1 MNVRPVIHILGGAGF
16 LALAAPAALAQ
27 GTNVLS
33 LHSDLPDMGMSA
45 IRALG
50 ALALVLGIFFGGVW
64 LFRNGQRFAWR
75 KGGAPKLAIL
85 ESRTL
90 GNRFAI
96 HVVGY
101 EQQRM
106 LISSSPAGINLL
118 SQLPSAPLPEPEPES
133 ETKPAPSASP
143 LPVSFAKC
151 LQQVLTQK

>member
-1 MNVRPVIHILGGAGF
+1 MNRRAAICIFGGASF
-16 LALAAPAALAQ
+16 LALAAPAALAE

-33 LHSDLPDMGMSA
+33 LRSDLPEVGMSA

-64 LFRNGQRFAWR
+64 LFRNGQRLAWR
-75 KGGAPKLAIL
+75 KGGAPKLSIL

-101 EQQRM
+101 EQQRL
-106 LISSSPAGINLL
+106 LISSSPAGITLL
-118 SQLPSAPLPEPEPES
+118 SQLPSAPAPEPQPES
-133 ETKPAPSASP
+133 EANPAPNASP